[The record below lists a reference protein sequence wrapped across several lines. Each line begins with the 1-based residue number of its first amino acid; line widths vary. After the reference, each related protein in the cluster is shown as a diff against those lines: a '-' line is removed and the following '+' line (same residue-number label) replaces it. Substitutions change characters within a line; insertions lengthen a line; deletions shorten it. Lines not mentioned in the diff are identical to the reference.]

1 MRKQVASGPS
11 VYPPVTTIAGV
22 RVSLSTQTPQGETT
36 AGVKLAVLVAALGY
50 FVDIYDLI
58 LFTIVRVPSLKDL
71 GVPPEQLLDT
81 GVMLLNAQN
90 TGMVLGGILWGVLG
104 DKRGRLS
111 VLFGSIILY
120 STCNIANGFIHDTT
134 SYAVLRF
141 LAGVG
146 LAGELGAGVTL
157 VSEIMG
163 RISRGWGSTIIGAVG
178 MLGGVTAGLVGD
190 LTSWRTAFFIGG
202 GLGVILLGLR
212 VGVRESLM
220 FKKAQSEGVVRGSLW
235 TLFATRDRAIR
246 YLALIALALPIWYVV
261 GILITFS
268 PEVCRSLHLDGVP
281 SVGRATMLLYFG
293 LLVGN
298 VASGALSQRLQSRK
312 RVLILFLC
320 LVVVGVIAYFF
331 VASTTLTAFYVECVA
346 VGFAIGYW
354 SLFVLATSEQFGTNV
369 RATATTTAPNFVRG
383 AIVPMNYA
391 FQFLKAPLGVPG
403 SAITVGAVVIVMAF
417 ISLWGLEETY
427 GKDLDFVDS

>member
-1 MRKQVASGPS
+1 MNPTAAPGAVGPANDRATS
-11 VYPPVTTIAGV
+11 
-22 RVSLSTQTPQGETT
+22 
-36 AGVKLAVLVAALGY
+36 GVKLAVLVAALGY

-58 LFTIVRVPSLKDL
+58 LFTIVRVPSLKEL
-71 GVPPEQLLDT
+71 GVPQAE
-81 GVMLLNAQN
+81 LLNQGVWLINCQN
-90 TGMVLGGILWGVLG
+90 IGMVLGGVLWGVLG

-120 STCNIANGFIHDTT
+120 STCNIANGLIHDMT

-141 LAGVG
+141 LAGIG

-163 RISRGWGSTIIGAVG
+163 RVSRGWGSTIIGAVG
-178 MLGGVTAGLVGD
+178 MLGGVTAGVVGD

-202 GLGVILLGLR
+202 GLGILLLALR
-212 VGVRESLM
+212 VGVRESFM
-220 FKKAQSEGVVRGSLW
+220 FKKAQSESVVRGSLW
-235 TLFATRDRAIR
+235 TLFATRSRATR

-268 PEVCRSLHLDGVP
+268 PEICHSLGIDREP
-281 SVGRATMLLYFG
+281 SVGKATMLLYVG
-293 LLVGN
+293 LLAGN
-298 VASGALSQRLQSRK
+298 VASGALSQAWQSRK
-312 RVLILFLC
+312 RVLTLFLVM
-320 LVVVGVIAYFF
+320 VVAGVVAYFF
-331 VASTTLTAFYVECVA
+331 VARTTLFAFYVECVF

-383 AIVPMNYA
+383 AIVPMSYA
-391 FQFLKAPLGVPG
+391 FQLLKAPLGESG
-403 SAITVGAVVIVMAF
+403 SAIAVGVMVLAVAF
-417 ISLWGLEETY
+417 VALLGLEETY